1 MKIRFKKRWKQYDV
15 GDTCDT
21 LPPGVCMTM
30 IERHVAEE
38 VQDETTKRQPRADKS
53 MARRKVKTK

>member
-1 MKIRFKKRWKQYDV
+1 MKIRFKKRWKQFNV

-30 IERHVAEE
+30 IEHHVAEE
-38 VQDETTKRQPRADKS
+38 VAEPRQPRADKS